1 MELLFAWRY
10 FKSKKSTNAINII
23 AWISVLAIAVGTTAL
38 IVVLSVFNGFEDLVK
53 TLYTDFYSD
62 IKVAPAKGKF
72 FVLDNNQ
79 LAAIKKVTGIK
90 QLSFVVE
97 EKAMLL
103 NGDFQTIVSIKGVDE
118 HFTATNNLNAHI
130 SHGKYDVGTTDK
142 PMLVAGVGIENAV
155 VADPGKQGLP
165 LTLYLPDRSATSFS
179 AENGMRSFNV
189 DVSGAFTV
197 QQEFD
202 NKYAFTNLPFI
213 QYMLDLKAN
222 EYSAIEMAVSNPDD
236 LNKVKKNLQRT
247 LGDNF
252 IVRTRLEQNQ
262 SLFTVMQVEKWFIYG
277 VLSLILLVAAFNM
290 IGALTMLV
298 MEKQKDITLLK
309 AVGASD
315 NLIQRIFL
323 SEGFVLATVG
333 GVIGMVLAYLICVI
347 QLQFKLVKLQ
357 GGTFIIDYYPVKM
370 SGWDFILVACTVFLV
385 TIFAAW
391 IPARKASVQAYSLKS

>member
-38 IVVLSVFNGFEDLVK
+38 IVVLSVFNGFEDLVR

-62 IKVAPAKGKF
+62 IKVAPAKGKYF
-72 FVLDNNQ
+72 TMDVAKLN
-79 LAAIKKVTGIK
+79 AIKGVDGIR

-97 EKAMLL
+97 EKALLL
-103 NGDFQTIVSIKGVDE
+103 NGDFQTIVSLKGVDE
-118 HFTATNNLNAHI
+118 NYTATNNLQAHI
-130 SHGKYDVGTTDK
+130 TRGKYEIGTTDK
-142 PMLVAGVGIENAV
+142 PLLVTGVGIENAV
-155 VADPGKQGLP
+155 VADPENRGLP

-179 AENGMRSFNV
+179 SENGMRSFNV

-202 NKYAFTNLPFI
+202 NKYAFTNLPFL
-213 QYMLDLKAN
+213 QYMLDLKPDQ
-222 EYSAIEMAVSNPDD
+222 YSYIEMAVNGEDQ
-236 LNKVKKNLQRT
+236 LNKVKHNLERI
-247 LGDNF
+247 LGEEF
-252 IVRTRLEQNQ
+252 TVRTRLEQNQ

-298 MEKQKDITLLK
+298 MEKQKDISLLK
-309 AVGASD
+309 AVGAND
-315 NLIQRIFL
+315 GLIQRIYL
-323 SEGFVLATVG
+323 SEGLVLAAVG
-333 GVIGMVLAYLICVI
+333 GVIGMILAYVICLLQVKYKLI
-347 QLQFKLVKLQ
+347 KLE

-370 SGWDFILVACTVFLV
+370 SGWDFILVSCTVFIV
-385 TIFAAW
+385 TVIAAW
-391 IPARKASVQAYSLKS
+391 VPARKAARQIHSLRS